1 MQLPKKKKQ
10 NKTKQT
16 NKKNYRMISVHFQG
30 NSFNIKV
37 IQDYDPMSNDEEA
50 EV

>member
-1 MQLPKKKKQ
+1 MSKRNLCNFQKKKK
-10 NKTKQT
+10 
-16 NKKNYRMISVHFQG
+16 KKNYRMISVHFQG

>member
-1 MQLPKKKKQ
+1 MQLPKKK
-10 NKTKQT
+10 TKQ
-16 NKKNYRMISVHFQG
+16 NYRMISVHFQG